1 MVLVTKRLY
10 FIAFS
15 REPSFFLRVCRE
27 TSGKKLTTFKLTL
40 LVSIPVAEAMGCC
53 CSWHLW
59 LSLVPEGKGQGTGS
73 DKEREEQ
80 LPGLKR
86 SASVV
91 SPLMYPI
98 LSFG

>member
-1 MVLVTKRLY
+1 MVLVTKSLY

-27 TSGKKLTTFKLTL
+27 TSGKELTTFKLTL
-40 LVSIPVAEAMGCC
+40 LGSIPVAEAMGCC
-53 CSWHLW
+53 CSWH

-91 SPLMYPI
+91 SPLMSPM